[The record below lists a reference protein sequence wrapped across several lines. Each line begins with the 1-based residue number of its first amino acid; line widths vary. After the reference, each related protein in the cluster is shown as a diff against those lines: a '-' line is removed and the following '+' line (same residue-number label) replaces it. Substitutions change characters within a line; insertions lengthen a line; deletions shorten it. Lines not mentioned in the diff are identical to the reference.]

1 MATRSRLGRDPLQ
14 SAAKPPAK
22 KNRPAGK
29 GKTTVKASERVG
41 PVAPADALPATEP
54 GLPDAATPLSQ
65 DVHSAAPAATDTP
78 PPPAAPEATPAP
90 RIVQAAPGEPC
101 QTPVTAPAA
110 PQTPPA
116 AVDAPTED
124 TGPNAP
130 AEPEP
135 ATPLLQADAITA
147 QHVESCPGHGAGIP
161 AASGLADA
169 PIAGNDARPLA
180 SMASEAAAPFTP
192 HPVEGF
198 LQGVL
203 ESLLPEGFV
212 AVTIR
217 VDPETLGM
225 PAEKLFFFSHALQ
238 LLVSAAE
245 QTTKWPTQWPGHIFR
260 PSRGAHD
267 EPPRLTLDL
276 QARSNGSHVL
286 RLYDNGLFFSE
297 YLDNATL
304 EADALRPLLL
314 YVVGRQGSLCLRQG
328 RCTEFSVTK

>member
-22 KNRPAGK
+22 KARPAGK
-29 GKTTVKASERVG
+29 GKTTAKTSDS
-41 PVAPADALPATEP
+41 VAPVVPDDALLTTEP
-54 GLPDAATPLSQ
+54 DLPEAATPLPPRSQ
-65 DVHSAAPAATDTP
+65 DVQSAAPTATATQP
-78 PPPAAPEATPAP
+78 SPAAPEATPAP
-90 RIVQAAPGEPC
+90 RIVQAAP
-101 QTPVTAPAA
+101 AA
-110 PQTPPA
+110 PQMPSD
-116 AVDAPTED
+116 AVDAPTGG
-124 TGPNAP
+124 TGPDMP
-130 AEPEP
+130 AEPE
-135 ATPLLQADAITA
+135 ATTSPLQADAVA
-147 QHVESCPGHGAGIP
+147 VKHVEPCPGHGSRMPG
-161 AASGLADA
+161 ASELADIPVA
-169 PIAGNDARPLA
+169 EDAARPPA
-180 SMASEAAAPFTP
+180 SVVSETAAPFVP

-217 VDPETLGM
+217 VDPETLAM

-276 QARSNGSHVL
+276 QARSNGSHAL

-314 YVVGRQGSLCLRQG
+314 YVASRQGSLCLRQG